1 MPTDP
6 VIEPAELAAIGAY
19 RFLDV
24 RESAAFS
31 TAHASGAVHV
41 PVDAWEAAAKADETS
56 LDNVAYWEAA
66 IAALGVDNGT
76 LTVVYDDGR
85 MTEAARVWFILQHF
99 GATAAIL
106 NGGWPALAESKV
118 PSSIMESTSPLD
130 RFRARAGSG
139 SVGMVDRANMRTELG
154 SSTRILDARSN
165 AEFDGEDL
173 RRNARGGHLPGARLL
188 SHTSLLDGSR
198 LRPAEEL
205 RGLFADAG
213 FGPGDHV
220 VTHCDGGGRAALAAV
235 AAVRAGYTD
244 VRAYYLSF
252 ADWARDES
260 CPIVRD

>member
-1 MPTDP
+1 
-6 VIEPAELAAIGAY
+6 
-19 RFLDV
+19 V
-24 RESAAFS
+24 RESTAFS
-31 TAHASGAVHV
+31 VAHASGAVRV
-41 PVDAWEAAAKADETS
+41 PVDAWEAAAKANETS
-56 LDNVAYWEAA
+56 LNNMAHWEAA
-66 IAALGVDNGT
+66 ISALGVDNDT

-85 MTEAARVWFILQHF
+85 MTEAARVWFILQNF

-106 NGGWPALAESKV
+106 NGGWPALAESNI
-118 PSSIMESTSPLD
+118 PSSVTAATSPPR
-130 RFRARAGSG
+130 RFHARAGSG
-139 SVGMVDRANMRTELG
+139 NVGIVDRVGMRAELG

-165 AEFDGEDL
+165 AEFSGEDL

-188 SHTSLLDGSR
+188 SHASLLDGPR

-205 RGLFADAG
+205 RSLFTDAG
-213 FGPGDHV
+213 FGPSDHV

-260 CPIVRD
+260 CPIVRG